1 MPPYSGLILEVSV
14 FGDPFPFCR
23 RELNR
28 LLLIERSE
36 SLSDSL
42 GFILAREPLLD
53 EILESRRPLR
63 TDILTHMA
71 SIVTHVQSCSQEN
84 CESFISPFPPR
95 HSYYNA
101 GVQRRR
107 PPRFLARSL
116 ARNECSLAVQHVFFG
131 LGDRPRHRQHLGLRQ
146 RQRHCG

>member
-28 LLLIERSE
+28 LLLIERGE

-53 EILESRRPLR
+53 QLLESRRPLR
-63 TDILTHMA
+63 TDILTHTA
-71 SIVTHVQSCSQEN
+71 PIVTHVRSCSQEN
-84 CESFISPFPPR
+84 CESFIHFSLPPSFILSCRGPNTASTAFPR
-95 HSYYNA
+95 
-101 GVQRRR
+101 
-107 PPRFLARSL
+107 L
-116 ARNECSLAVQHVFFG
+116 E
-131 LGDRPRHRQHLGLRQ
+131 
-146 RQRHCG
+146 